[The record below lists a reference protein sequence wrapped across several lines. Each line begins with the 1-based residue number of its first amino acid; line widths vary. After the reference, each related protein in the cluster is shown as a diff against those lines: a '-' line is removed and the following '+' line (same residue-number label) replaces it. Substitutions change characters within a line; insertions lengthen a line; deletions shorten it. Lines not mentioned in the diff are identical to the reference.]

1 MIAAQ
6 RNLLQ
11 QESDMTRTWRIFT
24 QSFLPA
30 ASLCIAFA
38 WGCVALQHFAGILS
52 V

>member
-1 MIAAQ
+1 
-6 RNLLQ
+6 
-11 QESDMTRTWRIFT
+11 MTRTWRIFT